1 MDSDYT
7 SDSSQGQY
15 GKNRSEMD
23 SNYTSD
29 SSQAQYG
36 KNEFTDERHESRP
49 PSDDKEDTPR
59 LPPKPSVSYDE
70 LRRRNRTGP

>member
-1 MDSDYT
+1 
-7 SDSSQGQY
+7 
-15 GKNRSEMD
+15 MD

-36 KNEFTDERHESRP
+36 KNEFTDERRESRP
-49 PSDDKEDTPR
+49 PSDDKMEDTPR

-70 LRRRNRTGP
+70 LRRRNRSGP